1 MAPTPHRTPSK
12 RASAPRS
19 ASKPTRAPS
28 KTASRSSS
36 RASPKRSTS
45 APASASASA
54 AHYEFGGPIGALGI
68 TVLLPLVCY
77 FLVYACNE
85 DGCAEVSRLARE
97 GARALPGFPRGMP
110 IAGVSGGI
118 AALGWMTFTVIAHVL
133 IPGIEKEGVVLAD
146 GTRLKYKLNGFRV
159 LMATVVA
166 GAIGTR
172 AGWFDLASVH
182 DNFLSM
188 LTAMVAFA
196 YALSAYL
203 YVSSFGRGKLLAAGG
218 NTGSAVYDFF
228 IGREL
233 NPRILNG
240 AFDLKVFCELT
251 PGLIGWLLLDL
262 GFAAKQYARIGT
274 VTAPMVLVC
283 AFQGA
288 YVVDALWNE
297 PAILTTMDVTTD
309 GFGFML
315 AFGDL
320 VWVPFTYSLQCRY
333 ILEHSVR
340 ISNAHVL
347 AILAVQFVGYCI
359 FRGANSQKNLFRTN
373 PNDPRVRH
381 LKTLATKRGT
391 KLIVSGWWGICR
403 HINYLG
409 DWIMAWAWC
418 LPCGFSHLV
427 PYFYVIYFGI
437 LLVHRDG
444 RDAEACEKKYGD
456 DWKRYCAL
464 VKYRLIP
471 FIY

>member
-1 MAPTPHRTPSK
+1 M
-12 RASAPRS
+12 
-19 ASKPTRAPS
+19 
-28 KTASRSSS
+28 
-36 RASPKRSTS
+36 
-45 APASASASA
+45 PASARRASSTRARGSSRGVAERATTTRA
-54 AHYEFGGPIGALGI
+54 ASSEKARARDAPTTTHYEFGGPIGALAI
-68 TVLLPLVCY
+68 TVALPLVCY
-77 FLVYACNE
+77 FLAYACNE
-85 DGCAEVSRLARE
+85 DGCAEVSKLARG
-97 GARALPGFPRGMP
+97 GAFPGLPKHMPLWSVDGAVAAYGWMAFTVVAHAVIPGQKKQGVALP
-110 IAGVSGGI
+110 
-118 AALGWMTFTVIAHVL
+118 
-133 IPGIEKEGVVLAD
+133 D
-146 GTRLKYKLNGFRV
+146 GTRLTYKLNGFRV
-159 LMATVVA
+159 FAATAVA
-166 GAIGTR
+166 GVVGTK

-188 LTAMVAFA
+188 LTAMVVFA

-203 YVSSFGRGKLLAAGG
+203 YASSFAKGKTLAKGG
-218 NTGSAVYDFF
+218 NSGNAAYDFF

-262 GFAAKQYARIGT
+262 GFAAKQYARVGA
-274 VTAPMVLVC
+274 VSAPMIMVC
-283 AFQGA
+283 VFQGA
-288 YVVDALWNE
+288 YVIDALWNE
-297 PAILTTMDVTTD
+297 PAILTTMDITTD

-333 ILEHSVR
+333 ILEHAVEL
-340 ISNAHVL
+340 SNAHLV
-347 AILAVQFVGYCI
+347 AIFAVQCVGYWV

-373 PNDPRVRH
+373 PNDPRVKH
-381 LKTLATKRGT
+381 LKTLQTKRGT
-391 KLIVSGWWGICR
+391 KLIVSGWWGVCR

-444 RDAEACEKKYGD
+444 RDGEACEEKYGD
-456 DWKRYCAL
+456 DWKKYCAI

-471 FIY
+471 YIY